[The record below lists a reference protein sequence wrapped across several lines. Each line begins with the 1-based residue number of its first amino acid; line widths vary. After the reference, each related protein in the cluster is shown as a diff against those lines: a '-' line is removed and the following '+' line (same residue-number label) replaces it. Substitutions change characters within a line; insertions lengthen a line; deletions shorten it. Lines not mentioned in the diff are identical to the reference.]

1 MNAPAANGRKPRSE
15 TAAQRTTTGLRISVD
30 ELAEI
35 DKRAAN
41 NGMTRTAYMIA
52 ASLGKLDETPSSIQ
66 EQFEA
71 IEKRLDRLERSAS
84 G

>member
-1 MNAPAANGRKPRSE
+1 MHGSVANSTKPRSE
-15 TAAQRTTTGLRISVD
+15 TAAQRTATGLRLSVD

-35 DKRAAN
+35 DRRAAK

-52 ASLGKLDETPSSIQ
+52 ASLGKLDETRSSIQ

-71 IEKRLDRLERSAS
+71 IEKRLDRLEGPAS